1 MAQAIQQ
8 NSIEF
13 APQVKGL
20 ELPGYDPRG
29 LQMMG
34 LGFAVGARGAD
45 HNRSGAYQV
54 DFSQAVDRRRVA
66 PESAHLAVETEDR
79 AALMDS
85 LILCKFL
92 RGIFDDFFDASA
104 QILGLVCGWRVTAEE
119 LRGTAKGM
127 IDAKK
132 HFNIL
137 AGWTPAEDTLPKRM
151 LQQAVPEDPQAILTA
166 ERLQQLVKAY
176 NLARG
181 WSSEGWLQHSR
192 DLPQAGSAAPHGL
205 PTHDETYG

>member
-1 MAQAIQQ
+1 MAMEIGQD
-8 NSIEF
+8 SINF

-34 LGFAVGARGAD
+34 LGFAVSTRGAD
-45 HNRSGAYQV
+45 HNRSGAYEV
-54 DFSQAVDRRRVA
+54 DFSEAVDRRNVG

-92 RGIFDDFFDASA
+92 RGIFRDIFEDSA
-104 QILGLVCGWRVTAEE
+104 EILRLVTGWDVTGSELRRTAQSIVTA
-119 LRGTAKGM
+119 
-127 IDAKK
+127 KK
-132 HFNIL
+132 RFNIL
-137 AGWTPAEDTLPKRM
+137 AGWEPSEDTLPLRM
-151 LQQAVPEDPQAILTA
+151 LQKALPEDSRSQLSA
-166 ERLQQLVKAY
+166 ERLASLIKAY

-181 WSSEGWLQHSR
+181 WSEEGYPTE
-192 DLPQAGSAAPHGL
+192 PQTISS
-205 PTHDETYG
+205 YR